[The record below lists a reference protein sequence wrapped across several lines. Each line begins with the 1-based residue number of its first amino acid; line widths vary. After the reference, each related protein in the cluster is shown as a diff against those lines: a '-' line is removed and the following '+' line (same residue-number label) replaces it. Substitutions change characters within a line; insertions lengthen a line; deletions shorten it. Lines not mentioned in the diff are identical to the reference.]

1 MTYFA
6 TYFFGAP
13 AASLSF
19 LPPGDP
25 DPDLSDIMFWKGK
38 ID

>member
-25 DPDLSDIMFWKGK
+25 DDPELSDI
-38 ID
+38 II